1 MDLIQFVYHSRM
13 VIARSGLSRL
23 AEFSLI
29 HKTAVKNN
37 RFNGISGF
45 LVFSKDKF
53 IQVLEGERKLVFETF
68 DRIKR
73 DDRHT
78 DITVL
83 GAAPCQSRAF
93 PDWLMGAMS
102 DDVQIQ
108 EAMLG
113 AGIGGNTDI
122 TRLNAGQ
129 IIKVFSM
136 LADRPKAA
144 AR

>member
-1 MDLIQFVYHSRM
+1 MDLIQLVYHSRM

-29 HKTAVKNN
+29 HKIAVKNN

-53 IQVLEGERKLVFETF
+53 IQVLEGERKLVFQTF
-68 DRIKR
+68 ERIKR

-78 DITVL
+78 DVTVL
-83 GAAPCQSRAF
+83 DVTPCKSRVF

-102 DDVQIQ
+102 DDLKIQ
-108 EAMLG
+108 EAMLE
-113 AGIGGNTDI
+113 AGIGGSTDL
-122 TRLNAGQ
+122 TRLNARQ
-129 IIKVFSM
+129 IIAVFSM
-136 LADRPKAA
+136 LSDRPKAA

>member
-1 MDLIQFVYHSRM
+1 MDTIQLVYHSRM

-23 AEFSLI
+23 AEFSQI

-53 IQVLEGERKLVFETF
+53 IQVLEGERQLVFETLE
-68 DRIKR
+68 RIKR

-78 DITVL
+78 DVTVV
-83 GAAPCQSRAF
+83 GVSPCQSRAF

-102 DDVQIQ
+102 DDLHIQ
-108 EAMLG
+108 EAMLE
-113 AGIGGNTDI
+113 AGISGSADL
-122 TRLNAGQ
+122 TRLTAKQ
-129 IIKVFSM
+129 IIAVFSA
-136 LADRPKAA
+136 LSERPKTA